1 MNWWLKARA
10 VPALG
15 VSVAVTNAVGLLMG
29 NAELPVPVL
38 TGQSG
43 HFLVGHLI
51 TLLPAVM
58 LLHGMGRGDL
68 RIESVACRPVRRWD
82 TALGAAAAAT
92 GAGVAALCYALGAD
106 SIALVLGR
114 NIAGYVGLALLLFPF
129 LGHRIAAV
137 TVAVVPLVCAAAG
150 WRSGGR
156 PAPWAWILY
165 PANSLVAPL
174 ITAAIVLVGILVCL
188 TRQDPLRST
197 H

>member
-1 MNWWLKARA
+1 LKARA

-68 RIESVACRPVRRWD
+68 RTESVACRPVRRWD

>member
-10 VPALG
+10 VPALA
-15 VSVAVTNAVGLLMG
+15 VSVVVTNAVGLLMG
-29 NAELPVPVL
+29 NTELPVPVL

-68 RIESVACRPVRRWD
+68 RVESVACRPVRRWD
-82 TALGAAAAAT
+82 AALGSAVAAT
-92 GAGVAALCYALGAD
+92 GAGMAALCYALGAG

-137 TVAVVPLVCAAAG
+137 SVAIVPLVRAAAG
-150 WRSGGR
+150 WRSGGG

-165 PANSLVAPL
+165 PANSLVAPA
-174 ITAAIVLVGILVCL
+174 ITTAIVLVGIFVCL
-188 TRQDPLRST
+188 TRQDRPSP
-197 H
+197 